1 MGHGHMRKWFI
12 FLFVFICAAILVS
25 GFAYSGIYSEL
36 HRAAFLPA
44 ATATVAPAPLM
55 TDARVTFPPEQLIA
69 EVYKRVSP
77 SVVNIT
83 NRAEGRGAL
92 STLLEEGSGSGFVWD
107 NEGRIVT
114 NNHVIEGAQELE
126 VTFSDDTSVPAKV
139 IGTDPSTDLAV
150 IQVSI
155 SEDRLAPV
163 ALGDSDAIEPGQLAI
178 AIGNPF
184 GLQRT
189 VTAGVISALGRSLR
203 AENARLIGDII
214 QMDTAINPGNSGG
227 PLLDAQGRVIGVNSA
242 LFNPTGQSVSIGVG
256 FAIPVNAV
264 KRVIPELIAHGRYA
278 HPWLGISGTTVTP
291 SLAARLKEAGV
302 NVPTRGV
309 LVLEVLAGG
318 PAERAGLR
326 GSTRS
331 IQVQDQ
337 ALRVGGDVITALDNA
352 PIKTMEE
359 LIAYLDG
366 RRRVGQSV
374 VVTILR
380 EGREQPVSV
389 LLDERPSNR

>member
-1 MGHGHMRKWFI
+1 MRKWVILSLIFI
-12 FLFVFICAAILVS
+12 LAALLASCA
-25 GFAYSGIYSEL
+25 GNSGISNEL
-36 HRAAFLPA
+36 HRAIFAPA
-44 ATATVAPAPLM
+44 PTATSAPAPLTM
-55 TDARVTFPPEQLIA
+55 NVPGTFPPEQLVA
-69 EVYKRVSP
+69 EIYKRVSP

-83 NRAEGRGAL
+83 NRAGQRDTWGIA
-92 STLLEEGSGSGFVWD
+92 LEEGSGSGFVWD

-126 VTFSDDTSVPAKV
+126 VTFSDDTIVPAKI

-155 SEDRLAPV
+155 SADKLAPV
-163 ALGDSDAIEPGQLAI
+163 ALGDSDALEPGQLAI

-189 VTAGVISALGRSLR
+189 VTAGVISALGRNLR
-203 AENARLIGDII
+203 ADNDRLIGDII

-242 LFNPTGQSVSIGVG
+242 LFNPTGQGVSIGVG

-291 SLAARLKEAGV
+291 DLAVRLKEVGV
-302 NVPTRGV
+302 DIPTRGV
-309 LVLEVLAGG
+309 LVVEVLSGG

-326 GSTRS
+326 GSPR
-331 IQVQDQ
+331 QVQIGGR
-337 ALRVGGDVITALDNA
+337 ALRAGGDIITALDRA
-352 PIKTMEE
+352 PIKSMEE
-359 LIAYLDG
+359 LIAHLEA
-366 RRRVGQSV
+366 RLSVGQNV
-374 VVTILR
+374 VITIQR
-380 EGREQPVSV
+380 DGREQRVSV
-389 LLDERPSNR
+389 VLGERPSNQ